1 MALARGRAFL
11 DTGNAEIIAVASRQR
26 DHARAVAV
34 TLGAPDAFDD
44 YRRIASLDPDALLV
58 EVPHRAQTEIVD
70 WGLDVVPGILIGG
83 PLAVNSTIAAAIEDK
98 AAETGCLVEAGYNAR
113 YSVVWETARTTITS
127 GVLGDPVLVQSVAL
141 YAASPTSWYYNQAVS
156 GGMPL
161 THMAYGF
168 INPVRWIFGPVKE
181 VTASSNQLRHT
192 DDGYVEQE
200 TCSANLRFQNGTIYA
215 AVAGY
220 VTPPNYPHTAYVHV
234 LGTQGALEMRLTTPA
249 THTVY
254 LEHGVTETVFTDE
267 PSSLQRQAQ
276 TFIDALEGNAQCL
289 NPPSDAKI
297 DVALAEA
304 IVHATQHRQVSFE

>member
-11 DTGNAEIIAVASRQR
+11 DTGNAEIIAVASRR
-26 DHARAVAV
+26 RAHARAAAT

-44 YRRIASLDPDALLV
+44 YRRLAALAPDALLV
-58 EVPHRAQTEIVD
+58 EVPHRAQTEIVN
-70 WGLDVVPGILIGG
+70 WGLDVAPGILIGG
-83 PLAVNSTIAAAIEDK
+83 PLAIDSTVAAAIEDK
-98 AAETGCLVEAGYNAR
+98 ASDTGCLVEAGYNAR
-113 YSVVWETARTTITS
+113 YSVVWETARTLVTS

-141 YAASPTSWYYNQAVS
+141 YPASPTSWYYDQAVS

-161 THMAYGF
+161 THMAYCF
-168 INPVRWIFGPVKE
+168 INPVRWIFGAVTE

-192 DDGYVEQE
+192 GDGYVEQE
-200 TCSANLRFQNGTIYA
+200 TCAATLRFQSGALYA

-220 VTPPNYPHTAYVHV
+220 VTPPNYPRTARVHV
-234 LGTQGALEMRLTTPA
+234 LSTRGALDMRLTTPA

-254 LEHGVTETVFTDE
+254 LAHGVTETVIPEE

-276 TFIDALEGNAQCL
+276 TFLDALEGNAQCL

-304 IVHATQHRQVSFE
+304 IVDAAKRHQVRVE